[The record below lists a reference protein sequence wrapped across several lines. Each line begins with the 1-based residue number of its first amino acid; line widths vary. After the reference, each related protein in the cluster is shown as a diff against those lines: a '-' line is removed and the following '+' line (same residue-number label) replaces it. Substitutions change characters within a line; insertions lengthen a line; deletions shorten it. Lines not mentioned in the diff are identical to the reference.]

1 MKKKNHDGLQ
11 SSGLKDG
18 KDFNGNFSRDTF
30 TFREG
35 GRRSWTE
42 WLCVPGT
49 RRRTHTQLW
58 LKSRPL
64 PTAWLGRR
72 QIQSSPQRCT
82 GLTGSTQAE
91 TTTTCLLLE
100 DAEACYSA
108 GHQVYSLEG
117 QRSQRNSSSTSSS
130 LLGPPASY
138 VTVFLFQVHF
148 HHNHMANLLQIF
160 AQVFNYICNKHAN

>member
-1 MKKKNHDGLQ
+1 MVIYRMVVLNVCQLWFKQFKQVLCGCQEQDG
-11 SSGLKDG
+11 
-18 KDFNGNFSRDTF
+18 
-30 TFREG
+30 
-35 GRRSWTE
+35 
-42 WLCVPGT
+42 
-49 RRRTHTQLW
+49 RTHTRLW

-64 PTAWLGRR
+64 PTAWPGRR

-117 QRSQRNSSSTSSS
+117 HRRKRDASSTSSS

-138 VTVFLFQVHF
+138 TTVFLFQVHF
-148 HHNHMANLLQIF
+148 HHNHKAN
-160 AQVFNYICNKHAN
+160 